1 MMFDVMVVFDVDV
14 IDILDNEFEKLSDF
28 DFSNI
33 EIG

>member
-14 IDILDNEFEKLSDF
+14 IDILDNEFEKMSDF

>member
-14 IDILDNEFEKLSDF
+14 IDISDNEFEKSSDF